1 MVMSA
6 VVANLKINN
15 ARLNGLSYQPMA
27 DGILKARA
35 MGDLEMIDPNGVRA
49 TFTDKGIEVDIV
61 PSNECCEICGDARML
76 THEDYVKCFRCGF
89 EDYLQNRNDYRP
101 N

>member
-1 MVMSA
+1 MV
-6 VVANLKINN
+6 
-15 ARLNGLSYQPMA
+15 

-76 THEDYVKCFRCGF
+76 THED
-89 EDYLQNRNDYRP
+89 
-101 N
+101 